1 MIDNILICG
10 DNLETMKK
18 LYEEHGSFIDL
29 IYIDP
34 PFCSNRN
41 YGIDK
46 KGFEDKWN
54 GGLKTYLPWL
64 MERIQWMHKL
74 LKDTGSIFV
83 HLDWHAAHYVK
94 VEMDK
99 IFGYD
104 NFLNDIIWH
113 YDGPQSPSNLKFA
126 NKHDIIL
133 RYSATKAT
141 RAYELYGFEKIHQSD
156 AHYQID
162 DKGRWFYHLPKGDY
176 SEESIKKLDQ
186 AGRIYTTRNGKVR
199 IKYFVEKKGEFFYRQ
214 KKLADVWNDVTPI
227 SIKSTDPEKLGYPTQ
242 KPEKLL
248 ERIILSSSNENGVV
262 ADFFSGSGTTIAV
275 AQKLGRRWIGV
286 DQNPQAIEIAT
297 KRLDQITKE
306 K

>member
-1 MIDNILICG
+1 MIDNMLICG

-83 HLDWHAAHYVK
+83 HLDWHAVHYVK

-104 NFLNDIIWH
+104 NFRNEIIWH
-113 YDGPQSPSNLKFA
+113 YFMGGKPNRFFA
-126 NKHDIIL
+126 RKHDNIL
-133 RYSATKAT
+133 FYSKTDNWHFEPLEVERTLPTKPSM
-141 RAYELYGFEKIHQSD
+141 KS
-156 AHYQID
+156 
-162 DKGRWFYHLPKGDY
+162 PKGIISVKCKSCKDD
-176 SEESIKKLDQ
+176 S
-186 AGRIYTTRNGKVR
+186 GIYKSVV
-199 IKYFVEKKGEFFYRQ
+199 KCD
-214 KKLADVWNDVTPI
+214 DVWDMSGVFNMSREFT
-227 SIKSTDPEKLGYPTQ
+227 KYPTQ
-242 KPEKLL
+242 KPEILL
-248 ERIILSSSNENGVV
+248 TRIIKQCSANGSTI
-262 ADFFSGSGTTIAV
+262 ADFFSGSGTTVVV
-275 AQKLGRRWIGV
+275 AEKLGRRWVGV
-286 DQNPQAIEIAT
+286 DQNPQAIEVTT
-297 KRLDQITKE
+297 KRLQQISKQKE
-306 K
+306 NINE